1 MRFPARR
8 AWIPP
13 LACLGW
19 LLLCPPAHAQQVA
32 SLPVVEI
39 AGHYDNAVGSSDA
52 ASQGSVGP
60 ALIRDRA
67 LQRPAEALEFV
78 PGLVVTQHSGDG
90 KANQYFLRGFNL
102 DHGTDFATRV
112 NGVPVNMPTHAHGQ
126 GYSDLNFLIPE
137 LLQRIDY
144 RKGPYHAADG
154 DFASAGAADFVY
166 RTRLDQPLL
175 DVSAGE
181 RGYARLL
188 AAGSQELTA
197 GQTLLMA
204 FERMNNDGPWR
215 VPEGLRKTNAVLTL
229 SDGSAAQGWSAS
241 VMGYHARWTAT
252 DQVPQRLLD
261 AGSYQ
266 GAAFGRFDSLDSSDG
281 GQTSRHSL
289 SAEWHSTRGAMRDRL
304 AAYALHY
311 DLDLYSNF
319 TYTLDRPAQGDQFAQ
334 KDQRTVY
341 GLSASRLWDQSLP
354 GGRPMQNTL
363 GVQLRSDRIRVGL
376 YDSAARV
383 ITTTVREDEVRQTL
397 AGLYGE
403 NHITWTP
410 WLRTVAGLRFDQ
422 LDATVDSLTLATNS
436 GSTRTGRLSP
446 KFSVVLGPWHQTEFF
461 FNAGRGFHS
470 NDARGTTA
478 RLDPRDGVTAQAPVA
493 GLVGSRGQEVGLRTE
508 AWPGLQSSLSFW
520 QLDFDSELVYLG
532 DAGSTEAGR
541 PSRRHGVEWSTR
553 WQPAPWFVL
562 DADLA
567 WTQAR
572 YADAAAAG
580 DAIPNAV
587 GQVAQIAATVRERG
601 PWSASLHWRAIGAAP
616 LKEDDSVR
624 SSPSQTWNLRLGY
637 RLHARAELYCDVFN
651 LLDAKVND
659 IQYYYASRLRTEAAS
674 VDDLHVHPGEPRTLR
689 LSLRLRF

>member
-1 MRFPARR
+1 M
-8 AWIPP
+8 PP
-13 LACLGW
+13 PHHRTRLAALACLGG
-19 LLLCPPAHAQQVA
+19 LLCLPAQAQQVA
-32 SLPVVEI
+32 SLAVVEI
-39 AGHYDNAVGSSDA
+39 SGHYDNAVGSSDA
-52 ASQGSVGP
+52 ASQGSIGP

-102 DHGTDFATRV
+102 DHGTDFATLV

-144 RKGPYHAADG
+144 RKGPYFAADG
-154 DFASAGAADFVY
+154 DFSSAGAADFVY
-166 RTRLDQPLL
+166 RTRLERPLL

-188 AAGSQELTA
+188 AAGSHELTA
-197 GQTLLMA
+197 GQTLLLA
-204 FERMNNDGPWR
+204 FERMNHDGPWR

-241 VMGYHARWTAT
+241 VMGYNARWTAT
-252 DQVPQRLLD
+252 DQVPQRVLD
-261 AGSYQ
+261 AGNYQ
-266 GAAFGRFDSLDSSDG
+266 GAPFGRFDSLDSSDG

-289 SAEWHSTRGAMRDRL
+289 SAEWHSTRGPVRDRL

-319 TYTLDRPAQGDQFAQ
+319 TYALERPAQGDQFAQ
-334 KDQRTVY
+334 KDQRSVV
-341 GLSASRLWDQSLP
+341 GLSASRQWEHTLP
-354 GGRPMQNTL
+354 GGRAMFNSL
-363 GVQLRSDRIRVGL
+363 GVQLRRDRIRVGL
-376 YDSAARV
+376 YDSAARA
-383 ITTTVREDEVRQTL
+383 ITATVREDEVSQTL
-397 AGLYGE
+397 TGLYGD
-403 NHITWTP
+403 NRIDWTP

-422 LDATVDSLTLATNS
+422 LDATVDSLTLAANS

-446 KFSVVLGPWHQTEFF
+446 KFSVVLGPWHKTEFF

-508 AWPGLQSSLSFW
+508 AWPGLQSSLSLW

-553 WQPAPWFVL
+553 WQAGHGWVL

-572 YADAAAAG
+572 YADASAAG

-587 GQVAQIAATVRERG
+587 ARVAQLAASLRERG
-601 PWSASLHWRAIGAAP
+601 PWSASLHWRFIGAAP
-616 LKEDDSVR
+616 LNEDDSVR

-659 IQYYYASRLRTEAAS
+659 IQYYYASRLRSEAAS
-674 VDDLHVHPGEPRTLR
+674 VNDLHVHPGEPRTLR
-689 LSLRLRF
+689 LGLRLRF

>member
-13 LACLGW
+13 LACLGG
-19 LLLCPPAHAQQVA
+19 LLLCQAAQAQQVA

-175 DVSAGE
+175 DVSTGE

-215 VPEGLRKTNAVLTL
+215 VPEGLRKTNAILTL

-289 SAEWHSTRGAMRDRL
+289 SGEWHSTRGAVRDRL

-319 TYTLDRPAQGDQFAQ
+319 TYALDRPAQGDQFAQ

-397 AGLYGE
+397 AGLYAE
-403 NHITWTP
+403 SHIAWTP

-493 GLVGSRGQEVGLRTE
+493 GLVGSRGQEVGVRTE

-651 LLDAKVND
+651 LFDAKVND
-659 IQYYYASRLRTEAAS
+659 IQYYYTSRLRSEAAS

-689 LSLRLRF
+689 LGLRLHF

>member
-1 MRFPARR
+1 M
-8 AWIPP
+8 PP
-13 LACLGW
+13 PHHRTHLAALACLGG
-19 LLLCPPAHAQQVA
+19 LLCLSAQAQQVA
-32 SLPVVEI
+32 SLAVVEI

-52 ASQGSVGP
+52 ASQGSIGP
-60 ALIRDRA
+60 TLIRDRA

-175 DVSAGE
+175 DVSLGE

-188 AAGSQELTA
+188 AAGSHELAA
-197 GQTLLMA
+197 GQTLLLA
-204 FERMNNDGPWR
+204 FERMNHDGPWR

-241 VMGYHARWTAT
+241 VMGYNARWTAT

-266 GAAFGRFDSLDSSDG
+266 GAPFGRFDSLDSSDG

-289 SAEWHSTRGAMRDRL
+289 SAEWHSTRGAVRDRL

-319 TYTLDRPAQGDQFAQ
+319 TYALDRPAQGDQFAQ
-334 KDQRTVY
+334 KDQRSVV
-341 GLSASRLWDQSLP
+341 GLSASRQWEHTLP
-354 GGRPMQNTL
+354 GGRTMFNSL
-363 GVQLRSDRIRVGL
+363 GVQLRRDRIRVGL

-383 ITTTVREDEVRQTL
+383 ITANVREDEVSQTL
-397 AGLYGE
+397 SGLYGD
-403 NHITWTP
+403 NRIDWTP

-422 LDATVDSLTLATNS
+422 LDATVDSLTLAANS

-446 KFSVVLGPWHQTEFF
+446 KFSVVLGPWHKTEFF

-478 RLDPRDGVTAQAPVA
+478 RLDPRDGTTTQAPVA

-508 AWPGLQSSLSFW
+508 AWPGLQSSLSLW

-532 DAGSTEAGR
+532 DAGNTEAGR

-553 WQPAPWFVL
+553 WQAGNGWVL

-572 YADAAAAG
+572 YADTSAAG

-587 GQVAQIAATVRERG
+587 GRVAQLAASLRERG
-601 PWSASLHWRAIGAAP
+601 PWSASLHWRYIGAAP
-616 LKEDDSVR
+616 LNEDDSVR

-659 IQYYYASRLRTEAAS
+659 IQYYYASRLRSEAAS
-674 VDDLHVHPGEPRTLR
+674 VNDLHVHPGEPRTLR
-689 LSLRLRF
+689 LGLRLRF